1 MFVGLE
7 EGANLDL
14 VGSLY
19 IGVCFRTVM
28 LRGGN
33 WQSSPPILLRI
44 FLHSMP
50 LCSTN
55 SYNTAAS

>member
-14 VGSLY
+14 VAPSVGSLY
-19 IGVCFRTVM
+19 IEVCFRTVM

-33 WQSSPPILLRI
+33 WQSHQFPILHI
-44 FLHSMP
+44 VFSFYA
-50 LCSTN
+50 TVQ
-55 SYNTAAS
+55 